1 MTHTKIKPNHLS
13 RNAYVYVRQ
22 STQHQ
27 VQHHLESQQRQYEL
41 RHLAQTLGFSLDHVV
56 VIDDD
61 LGVSA
66 SGRAD
71 RAGFERLVSDVALGR
86 AGLVLGLEVSR
97 LARNNRD
104 WYELLDLCAM
114 RDTLIGDGD
123 GVYDPAAYNDRLLL
137 GLKGTMSEA
146 ELHILKAR
154 MLAGMQHK
162 AEKGELRFRLAPGYE
177 FDEGGGIVKTNDEQV
192 AQFIELLFDKLFE
205 IGSISGLT
213 KFLLHEGLQLP
224 RRERSGGRI
233 RWEQAYYRAVFTMI
247 TNPIYAGIYAY
258 GRSETVTDVDAQGSR
273 KTRRRFKAMA
283 DWDVVLH
290 DHHPAY
296 ISRETFQRVQQMV
309 ARNRASKR
317 EQASTVLR
325 EGTAL
330 LQGIVRC
337 GYCGRSMTV
346 SYHGRANRRSVPH
359 YGCMAALAQ
368 HRAGVCQSMGG
379 YRIDQA
385 ISQVFLETLAS
396 AQLEAQLVALRKL
409 DDQQDAVLQQ
419 LQLQRERASF
429 EANRVERQYNAVEP
443 ENRVVARTLETRW
456 NEALAK
462 VSELD
467 TQISDRQRLVSQK
480 LSDSEQRQ
488 LLELAAH
495 LPRLW
500 SHEKVSDR
508 DRKSLLR
515 TAIEEVQLRKE
526 ERIVNAKV
534 IWKGGAI
541 TETSIQLIN
550 LPPPPPTPPDL
561 VDLVRE
567 LAKRYTDSQIAGVLI
582 RRRIKTPK
590 RHLTFT
596 ARHVGDLRRSYDIP
610 RCPDPSPDPT
620 ARTYTVDQTARLLN
634 VSPPTVYLWLKL
646 GVLVGEQV
654 TAQAPWQIQLTD
666 ADRNR
671 LTPEP
676 PPGWL
681 TLSEAARELAISKQT
696 LLNWVKA
703 RKIAYVYVV
712 RGRRSGLRFDINS
725 APQRKQQRLLD

>member
-1 MTHTKIKPNHLS
+1 
-13 RNAYVYVRQ
+13 
-22 STQHQ
+22 
-27 VQHHLESQQRQYEL
+27 
-41 RHLAQTLGFSLDHVV
+41 
-56 VIDDD
+56 
-61 LGVSA
+61 
-66 SGRAD
+66 
-71 RAGFERLVSDVALGR
+71 
-86 AGLVLGLEVSR
+86 
-97 LARNNRD
+97 
-104 WYELLDLCAM
+104 
-114 RDTLIGDGD
+114 
-123 GVYDPAAYNDRLLL
+123 
-137 GLKGTMSEA
+137 
-146 ELHILKAR
+146 
-154 MLAGMQHK
+154 
-162 AEKGELRFRLAPGYE
+162 
-177 FDEGGGIVKTNDEQV
+177 V
-192 AQFIELLFDKLFE
+192 AQFIDLLFEKLFE

-224 RRERSGGRI
+224 RRERSDSRI
-233 RWEQAYYRAVFTMI
+233 RWQQAYYRAVFTMI

-258 GRSETVTDVDAQGSR
+258 GRSEIVTDFDTQGSR
-273 KTRRRFKAMA
+273 KTRRRFKEMA

-290 DHHPAY
+290 DHHAAY
-296 ISRETFQRVQQMV
+296 ISEETFQRVQQMV
-309 ARNRASKR
+309 MRNRASKR

-337 GYCGRSMTV
+337 GHCGRSMTV
-346 SYHGRANRRSVPH
+346 SYHGRARGRSVPH

-368 HRAGVCQSMGG
+368 RRAGVCQSMGG
-379 YRIDQA
+379 HRIDQA
-385 ISQVFLETLAS
+385 ISSIFLETLAGS
-396 AQLEAQLVALRKL
+396 QLESQVLALRKL
-409 DDQQDAVLQQ
+409 DAQQDAILQQ

-443 ENRVVARTLETRW
+443 ENRVVARTLEARW

-462 VSELD
+462 LTELD
-467 TQISDRQRLVSQK
+467 MQIADRQRLVSQK

-488 LLELAAH
+488 LMELAAH

-500 SHEKVSDR
+500 VHEKVSDR
-508 DRKSLLR
+508 DRKALLR
-515 TAIEEVQLRKE
+515 AAIEEVQLRKQ
-526 ERIVNAKV
+526 ERIVNAKI

-541 TETSIQLIN
+541 SERSIQLIN

-567 LAKRYTDSQIAGVLI
+567 LAKRFTDAQIAGILV

-590 RHLTFT
+590 MHRTFT

-610 RCPDPSPDPT
+610 RCPDPAPDAT
-620 ARTYTVDQTARLLN
+620 SRTYTVDQTAQLLN

-654 TAQAPWQIQLTD
+654 TAQAPWQVQLTE

-712 RGRRSGLRFDINS
+712 RGRRSGLRFDVNS
-725 APQRKQQRLLD
+725 APQRKQQRLLE

>member
-1 MTHTKIKPNHLS
+1 MTHAKIKPAHLS

-41 RHLAQTLGFSLDHVV
+41 RQLAQTLGFPIDHVV

-114 RDTLIGDGD
+114 RDTLIGDAD
-123 GVYDPAAYNDRLLL
+123 GIYDPAAYNDRLLL

-177 FDEGGGIVKTNDEQV
+177 FDEEGVIVKTNDEQV

-213 KFLLHEGLQLP
+213 KFLLHEGIQLP
-224 RRERSGGRI
+224 RRERSDGGI
-233 RWEQAYYRAVFTMI
+233 RWQQAYYRAVFTMV

-258 GRSETVTDVDAQGSR
+258 GRSETVTDFDAQGSR
-273 KTRRRFKAMA
+273 KTRRRFKEMA
-283 DWDVVLH
+283 DWDVVLQN
-290 DHHPAY
+290 HHAAY
-296 ISRETFQRVQQMV
+296 ISQETFQRVQQMV
-309 ARNRASKR
+309 MRNRAAKR

-337 GYCGRSMTV
+337 GHCGRSMTV
-346 SYHGRANRRSVPH
+346 TYHGRAGGRSVPH

-368 HRAGVCQSMGG
+368 QRAGVCQSMGG
-379 YRIDQA
+379 HRIDQA
-385 ISQVFLETLAS
+385 ISHVFLETLKG
-396 AQLEAQLVALRKL
+396 AQLESQLLALRKL
-409 DDQQDAVLQQ
+409 DAQQDAVLQQ
-419 LQLQRERASF
+419 LLLQRERASF

-462 VSELD
+462 LTELD
-467 TQISDRQRLVSQK
+467 MQVADRQRLVSQR
-480 LSDSEQRQ
+480 LSDAEQQQ
-488 LLELAAH
+488 LLDLAAH

-500 SHEKVSDR
+500 VHEKVSHR
-508 DRKSLLR
+508 DRKALLR
-515 TAIEEVQLRKE
+515 AAVEEVQLRKQ
-526 ERIVNAKV
+526 ERIVNAKI

-541 TETSIQLIN
+541 SETSIQLIN

-567 LAKRYTDSQIAGVLI
+567 LAKRFTDAQIAGILV

-590 RHLTFT
+590 MHRTFT

-610 RCPDPSPDPT
+610 RCPDPGPDAT
-620 ARTYTVDQTARLLN
+620 SRTYTVDQTAKLLN

-654 TAQAPWQIQLTD
+654 TAQAPWQVQLTEV
-666 ADRNR
+666 DRKR

-681 TLSEAARELAISKQT
+681 TLSEAVRELAISKQT

-712 RGRRSGLRFDINS
+712 RGRRSGLRFDVNS
-725 APQRKQQRLLD
+725 APKRKQQRLLE

>member
-1 MTHTKIKPNHLS
+1 MTHSKIKPAHLS

-41 RHLAQTLGFSLDHVV
+41 RQLAQTLGFSLDHIV

-61 LGVSA
+61 LGVFA

-123 GVYDPAAYNDRLLL
+123 GIYDPAAYNDRLLL

-154 MLAGMQHK
+154 MLAGLQHK

-177 FDEGGGIVKTNDEQV
+177 FGEEGDIVKTNDEQV
-192 AQFIELLFDKLFE
+192 AQFIELLFNKLFE

-224 RRERSGGRI
+224 RRERSDGRI

-283 DWDVVLH
+283 EWDVVLH
-290 DHHPAY
+290 DHHAAY
-296 ISRETFQRVQQMV
+296 ISQETFERVQQMV

-317 EQASTVLR
+317 EQASMVLR
-325 EGTAL
+325 EGAAL

-337 GYCGRSMTV
+337 GRCGRPMTV
-346 SYHGRANRRSVPH
+346 SYHGRAGRPPVPH

-368 HRAGVCQSMGG
+368 RRAGVCQSMGG

-385 ISQVFLETLAS
+385 ISSIFFETLVG
-396 AQLEAQLVALRKL
+396 AQLDSQLLALRKL
-409 DDQQDAVLQQ
+409 DAQQDAVLQQ

-467 TQISDRQRLVSQK
+467 VQISDRQRLVSKK
-480 LSDSEQRQ
+480 LTDSEQRQ

-515 TAIEEVQLRKE
+515 AAIEEVQLRKQ

-541 TETSIQLIN
+541 SETSIQLIN

-561 VDLVRE
+561 VDLIRE
-567 LAKRYTDSQIAGVLI
+567 LAKRYTDAQIAGVLV

-590 RHLTFT
+590 RQLTFT

-610 RCPDPSPDPT
+610 RCPDPAPDAT

-654 TAQAPWQIQLTD
+654 TAQAPWQIQLAD

-681 TLSEAARELAISKQT
+681 TLAEAARELAISKQT

-712 RGRRSGLRFDINS
+712 RGRRSGLRFDVNS
-725 APQRKQQRLLD
+725 APQRKQQRLLE